1 MAFPL
6 LPHEQASAFLQ
17 LPIETRLH
25 IYSYI
30 LPRQTL
36 YIDLCTF
43 RRPAEHHVPNIR
55 RRGGSSKPSP
65 ISSLVSQVLELEN
78 ITRLNGLHL
87 LTVSRRTHGEV
98 IPLLST
104 LTVRF
109 HCPKCFQ
116 DFLANQSHGLG
127 VGIASWMRH
136 VEIRYDCGNGLFIPG
151 SHNPANFNRG
161 GTPSLARFM
170 ATEAMQT
177 VQRTAWLYYGRLDL
191 MGREKWKFKQA
202 ESGDRWDSDP
212 YSLPGQRRRTSL
224 MRTGPL
230 ALVDHP
236 LLSASHD
243 PNIATQVQDPHQPQV
258 ILLNPQHQEP
268 TREWI
273 ISGWFDI

>member
-17 LPIETRLH
+17 LPLETRLH

-36 YIDLCTF
+36 YIDLCTV

-55 RRGGSSKPSP
+55 RHGGRSKPSP

-87 LTVSRRTHGEV
+87 LAVSRRTHFEV

-116 DFLANQSHGLG
+116 DLLANQSHGLG
-127 VGIASWMRH
+127 VGVASWMQH
-136 VEIRYDCGNGLFIPG
+136 VEIRYDCGNGLLVPG
-151 SHNPANFNRG
+151 SHNGASFNRG
-161 GTPSLARFM
+161 STPSLARFM
-170 ATEAMQT
+170 VTEAMQA

-191 MGREKWKFKQA
+191 MGREKWKFKPA
-202 ESGDRWDSDP
+202 ESEDTWGSGTH
-212 YSLPGQRRRTSL
+212 SLPGQRRRASL
-224 MRTGPL
+224 IRVGGL

-236 LLSASHD
+236 LLGVPSD
-243 PNIATQVQDPHQPQV
+243 PQLATPVHHHQPQV
-258 ILLNPQHQEP
+258 ILLNPQRQEA